1 MRAETSMFAK
11 DHMEYLR
18 SNEKHQEEM
27 RQYESMW
34 DHFHYY
40 LTAVRGL
47 LPDTAAGIVEDF
59 KTDFMAVE

>member
-18 SNEKHQEEM
+18 TSIKNQMEM

-34 DHFHYY
+34 DHFYYY

-47 LPDTAAGIVEDF
+47 LPDTAEGIVEDF
-59 KTDFMAVE
+59 KIDFMAAE